1 MTVPLVLDLDDHGI
15 YVHKWDNTR
24 QGAGSTQSVS
34 SSRIPSVTLDTN
46 AGDTSTPYMRFSS
59 KPMSRVDRPRAYKAT
74 MLALNRSKRRVPL
87 GTILGF
93 ERGVTVSGHVQVHR
107 ADL

>member
-1 MTVPLVLDLDDHGI
+1 M
-15 YVHKWDNTR
+15 
-24 QGAGSTQSVS
+24 
-34 SSRIPSVTLDTN
+34 TLDTN

-59 KPMSRVDRPRAYKAT
+59 KPISRVDRPRAYKAT
-74 MLALNRSKRRVPL
+74 MLALNPSRRRAPL

-93 ERGVTVSGHVQVHR
+93 ERGVTVSGHVQIHR

>member
-1 MTVPLVLDLDDHGI
+1 
-15 YVHKWDNTR
+15 
-24 QGAGSTQSVS
+24 
-34 SSRIPSVTLDTN
+34 
-46 AGDTSTPYMRFSS
+46 
-59 KPMSRVDRPRAYKAT
+59 MSRVDRPRAYKAT
-74 MLALNRSKRRVPL
+74 MLALNPSKRRVPL